1 MRSRHRHKAV
11 PEREM
16 ARVVFLSLSIQTLLF
31 TSDFFKV
38 VSVAQ
43 PTYGVANG
51 RIIHERIRKGCG
63 SKRSWPNCG
72 TGTNVVCVL
81 EVYGKRPKM

>member
-11 PEREM
+11 SERGM
-16 ARVVFLSLSIQTLLF
+16 PRVVFLILSISALLF

-38 VSVAQ
+38 VSAQ

-51 RIIHERIRKGCG
+51 RIIHELIRKGCG
-63 SKRSWPNCG
+63 SKKSWPNCG
-72 TGTNVVCVL
+72 TGTSVVCV
-81 EVYGKRPKM
+81 